1 MKIKVIL
8 ILSICINVALG
19 GFYLV
24 KKPAAS
30 STEATQSAGAGTN
43 SVPRVMEKS
52 AVTQVVTNDVAHK
65 FDWRLVES
73 EDYKKYIANLRSI
86 GCPEET
92 IRDIIIADVNKMFES
107 RAKASKPKEKFKFWQ
122 TGMQSFAGIMDEE
135 KIKQQQALNQEKR
148 ALLKE
153 LLGVEPEEKPDIMAM
168 FGGGNPFEAML
179 DFLSP
184 GKQTQVMELEQK
196 YAAKMMKTFQ
206 NGQPDAEDMKEMVK
220 VQKEKDAELAKIMT
234 PEEKQDYD
242 LRMSQTAMM
251 MRMQL
256 GSFDPG
262 EQEFRDIFNAKKKF
276 DDEFS
281 PYGMLSND
289 PADQEKRTAAQKEL
303 DSQLKN
309 ILGDSRY
316 ADYQRAQDYNY
327 QNISKL
333 VERQGLPKEDAVKVY
348 EMKKAADDQT
358 QKLTSDATLSDDA
371 RKTAQDQI
379 KAETEKAMRGIL
391 GDKGYESYKKQA
403 GNFGVTTFL
412 SP

>member
-1 MKIKVIL
+1 
-8 ILSICINVALG
+8 VALG
-19 GFYLV
+19 ALYLA
-24 KKPAAS
+24 KTPGPASREVAQPVG
-30 STEATQSAGAGTN
+30 EGTN
-43 SVPRVMEKS
+43 RVSKIMEKGA
-52 AVTQVVTNDVAHK
+52 AVQVVTNDVTHK

-92 IRDIIIADVNKMFES
+92 IRDIIIADVNKLFAS
-107 RAKASKPKEKFKFWQ
+107 RAKASAKPKEKFKFWQ
-122 TGMQSFAGIMDEE
+122 TGMQSFAGMLDEE
-135 KIKQQQALNQEKR
+135 KIKQQQALNQERR

-153 LLGVEPEEKPDIMAM
+153 LLGVEPEEKPDLMAM
-168 FGGGNPFEAML
+168 FGGANPFETML

-196 YAAKMMKTFQ
+196 YAAKLMKGFQ
-206 NGQPDAEDMKEMVK
+206 NGQPDADDMKEMVK

-256 GSFDPG
+256 GSFEPS
-262 EQEFRDIFNAKKKF
+262 EQEFRDVFNAKKKF

-281 PYGMLSND
+281 PYGMLGND
-289 PADQEKRTAAQKEL
+289 PADQEKRAAAQKDL
-303 DSQLKN
+303 DSQLKT

-316 ADYQRAQDYNY
+316 ADYERAQDYNY
-327 QNISKL
+327 QNLYKI

-348 EMKKAADDQT
+348 DMKKAADEQT
-358 QKLTSDATLSDDA
+358 QNLNSDATLSADQ
-371 RKTAQDQI
+371 RKKAQDQV
-379 KAETEKAMRGIL
+379 KAETEKAIWGIL

-403 GNFGVTTFL
+403 GNFGVFTTAV
-412 SP
+412 PAN